1 MIIALNNKSNLTK
14 EEFLK
19 YKEDIQK
26 LNFKTSNV
34 ILIPSNIYLAAA
46 NIPNIS
52 LGSQNVSMYEMGPH
66 TGEVSASQLR
76 QLGVSY
82 CLVGHSERRK
92 EQHETN
98 IEIRNKIKNLLNQG
112 IIPILCIGET
122 KEEKNTAH
130 TVIYQELQEALIGL
144 TEEELKKVIIA
155 YEPVWSIGT
164 GKNASTEIAQDV
176 CGFIRNILRELFGKV
191 ADEIRILY
199 GGSVKPENIKA
210 YLSCPD
216 IDGGL
221 VGGASLKKESYE
233 GLLTNIL

>member
-19 YKEDIQK
+19 YQEDIQK

-34 ILIPSNIYLAAA
+34 ILIPSNIYLASA

-144 TEEELKKVIIA
+144 PAEELKKVIIA

-164 GKNASTEIAQDV
+164 GLIPTSTEIESIV
-176 CGFIRNILRELFGKV
+176 TKIKETYPNNLV
-191 ADEIRILY
+191 LY
-199 GGSVKPENIKA
+199 GGSVTLENIEKLTQENA
-210 YLSCPD
+210 VDGYLL
-216 IDGGL
+216 GGL
-221 VGGASLKKESYE
+221 SLQLDKVQ
-233 GLLTNIL
+233 ILIDKIEK

>member
-66 TGEVSASQLR
+66 TGEVSASQLK

-98 IEIRNKIKNLLNQG
+98 IEIRNKIKNLLNQV

-164 GKNASTEIAQDV
+164 GLIPTSTEIESIV
-176 CGFIRNILRELFGKV
+176 TKIKETYPNNLV
-191 ADEIRILY
+191 LY
-199 GGSVKPENIKA
+199 GGSVTLENIEKLTQENA
-210 YLSCPD
+210 VDGYLL
-216 IDGGL
+216 GGL
-221 VGGASLKKESYE
+221 SLQLDKVQ
-233 GLLTNIL
+233 ILIDKIEK

>member
-19 YKEDIQK
+19 YQEDIQK
-26 LNFKTSNV
+26 LNFRTSNV
-34 ILIPSNIYLAAA
+34 ILIPSNIYLATA

-164 GKNASTEIAQDV
+164 GLIPTSTEIESIV
-176 CGFIRNILRELFGKV
+176 TKIKETYPKNLV
-191 ADEIRILY
+191 LY
-199 GGSVKPENIKA
+199 GGSVTLENIEKLTQENA
-210 YLSCPD
+210 VDGYLL
-216 IDGGL
+216 GGL
-221 VGGASLKKESYE
+221 SLQLDKVQKLIDKIEK
-233 GLLTNIL
+233 

>member
-19 YKEDIQK
+19 YQEDIQK

-34 ILIPSNIYLAAA
+34 ILIPSNIYLASV

-164 GKNASTEIAQDV
+164 GLIPTSTEIESIV
-176 CGFIRNILRELFGKV
+176 TKIKETYPNNLV
-191 ADEIRILY
+191 LY
-199 GGSVKPENIKA
+199 GGSVTLENIEKLTQENA
-210 YLSCPD
+210 VDGYLL
-216 IDGGL
+216 GGL
-221 VGGASLKKESYE
+221 SLQLDKVQ
-233 GLLTNIL
+233 ILIDKIEK

>member
-19 YKEDIQK
+19 YQEDIQK

-34 ILIPSNIYLAAA
+34 ILIPSNIYLASA

-66 TGEVSASQLR
+66 TGEVSASQLK

-98 IEIRNKIKNLLNQG
+98 VEIRNKIKNLLNQG

-144 TEEELKKVIIA
+144 PAEELKKVIIA

-164 GKNASTEIAQDV
+164 GLIPTSTEIESIV
-176 CGFIRNILRELFGKV
+176 TKIKENYPNNLV
-191 ADEIRILY
+191 LY
-199 GGSVKPENIKA
+199 GGSVTIDNIEKLTRENA
-210 YLSCPD
+210 VDGYLL
-216 IDGGL
+216 GGL
-221 VGGASLKKESYE
+221 SLQLDKVQKLIDKIEK
-233 GLLTNIL
+233 

>member
-19 YKEDIQK
+19 YQEDIQK

-34 ILIPSNIYLAAA
+34 ILIPSNIYLASA

-164 GKNASTEIAQDV
+164 GLIPTSTEIESIV
-176 CGFIRNILRELFGKV
+176 TKIKETYPNNLV
-191 ADEIRILY
+191 LY
-199 GGSVKPENIKA
+199 GGSVTLENIEKLTQENA
-210 YLSCPD
+210 VDGYLL
-216 IDGGL
+216 GGL
-221 VGGASLKKESYE
+221 SLQLDKVQMLIDKIEK
-233 GLLTNIL
+233 

>member
-66 TGEVSASQLR
+66 TGEVSASQLK

-82 CLVGHSERRK
+82 CLVGHSERRR

-144 TEEELKKVIIA
+144 PAEELKKVIIA

-164 GKNASTEIAQDV
+164 GLIPTSTEIESIV
-176 CGFIRNILRELFGKV
+176 TKIKETYPNNLV
-191 ADEIRILY
+191 LY
-199 GGSVKPENIKA
+199 GGSVTLENIEKLTQENA
-210 YLSCPD
+210 VDGYLL
-216 IDGGL
+216 GGL
-221 VGGASLKKESYE
+221 SLQLDKVQ
-233 GLLTNIL
+233 ILIDKIEK

>member
-34 ILIPSNIYLAAA
+34 ILIPSNIYLASA

-164 GKNASTEIAQDV
+164 GLIPTSTEIESIV
-176 CGFIRNILRELFGKV
+176 TKIKETYPNNLV
-191 ADEIRILY
+191 LY
-199 GGSVKPENIKA
+199 GGSVTLENIEKLTQENA
-210 YLSCPD
+210 VDGYLL
-216 IDGGL
+216 GGL
-221 VGGASLKKESYE
+221 SLQLDKVQ
-233 GLLTNIL
+233 ILIDKIEK

>member
-66 TGEVSASQLR
+66 TGEVSASQLK

-82 CLVGHSERRK
+82 CLVGHSERRR

-164 GKNASTEIAQDV
+164 GLIPTSTEIESIV
-176 CGFIRNILRELFGKV
+176 TKIKETYPNNLV
-191 ADEIRILY
+191 LY
-199 GGSVKPENIKA
+199 GGSVTLENIEKLTQENA
-210 YLSCPD
+210 VDGYLL
-216 IDGGL
+216 GGL
-221 VGGASLKKESYE
+221 SLQLDKVQ
-233 GLLTNIL
+233 ILIDKIEK

>member
-1 MIIALNNKSNLTK
+1 MIIVLNNKSNLTK

-66 TGEVSASQLR
+66 TGEVSASQLK

-144 TEEELKKVIIA
+144 PAEELKKVIIA

-164 GKNASTEIAQDV
+164 GLIPTSTEIESIV
-176 CGFIRNILRELFGKV
+176 TKIKETYPNNLV
-191 ADEIRILY
+191 LY
-199 GGSVKPENIKA
+199 GGSVTLENIEKLTQENA
-210 YLSCPD
+210 VDGYLL
-216 IDGGL
+216 GGL
-221 VGGASLKKESYE
+221 SLQLDKVQ
-233 GLLTNIL
+233 ILIDKIEK

>member
-19 YKEDIQK
+19 YQEDIQK

-164 GKNASTEIAQDV
+164 GLIPTSTEIESIV
-176 CGFIRNILRELFGKV
+176 TKIKETYPNNLV
-191 ADEIRILY
+191 LY
-199 GGSVKPENIKA
+199 GGSVTLENIEKLTQENA
-210 YLSCPD
+210 VDGYLL
-216 IDGGL
+216 GGL
-221 VGGASLKKESYE
+221 SLQLDKVQ
-233 GLLTNIL
+233 ILIDKIEK

>member
-66 TGEVSASQLR
+66 TGEVSASQLK

-144 TEEELKKVIIA
+144 PAEELKKVIIA

-164 GKNASTEIAQDV
+164 GLIPTSTEIESIV
-176 CGFIRNILRELFGKV
+176 TKIKETYPNNLV
-191 ADEIRILY
+191 LY
-199 GGSVKPENIKA
+199 GGSVTLENIEKLTQENA
-210 YLSCPD
+210 VDGYLL
-216 IDGGL
+216 GGL
-221 VGGASLKKESYE
+221 SLQLDKVQ
-233 GLLTNIL
+233 ILIDKIEK

>member
-66 TGEVSASQLR
+66 TGEVSASQLK

-164 GKNASTEIAQDV
+164 GLIPTSTEIESIV
-176 CGFIRNILRELFGKV
+176 TKIKETYPNNLV
-191 ADEIRILY
+191 LY
-199 GGSVKPENIKA
+199 GGSVTLENIEKLTQENA
-210 YLSCPD
+210 VDGYLL
-216 IDGGL
+216 GGL
-221 VGGASLKKESYE
+221 SLQLDKVQ
-233 GLLTNIL
+233 ILIDKIEK

>member
-164 GKNASTEIAQDV
+164 GLIPTSTEIESIV
-176 CGFIRNILRELFGKV
+176 TKIKETYPNNLV
-191 ADEIRILY
+191 LY
-199 GGSVKPENIKA
+199 GGSVTLENIEKLTQENA
-210 YLSCPD
+210 VDGYLL
-216 IDGGL
+216 GGL
-221 VGGASLKKESYE
+221 SLQLDKVQ
-233 GLLTNIL
+233 ILIDKIEK

>member
-19 YKEDIQK
+19 YQEDIQK

-34 ILIPSNIYLAAA
+34 ILIPSNIYLASA

-130 TVIYQELQEALIGL
+130 TVIYQELQEALISL

-164 GKNASTEIAQDV
+164 GLIPTSTEIESIV
-176 CGFIRNILRELFGKV
+176 TKIKETYPNNLV
-191 ADEIRILY
+191 LY
-199 GGSVKPENIKA
+199 GGSVTLENIEKLTQENA
-210 YLSCPD
+210 VDGYLL
-216 IDGGL
+216 GGL
-221 VGGASLKKESYE
+221 SLQLNKVQ
-233 GLLTNIL
+233 ILIDKIEK

>member
-19 YKEDIQK
+19 YKENIQK

-66 TGEVSASQLR
+66 TGEVSASQLK

-144 TEEELKKVIIA
+144 PAEELKKVIIA

-164 GKNASTEIAQDV
+164 GLIPTSTEIESIV
-176 CGFIRNILRELFGKV
+176 TKIKETYPNNLV
-191 ADEIRILY
+191 LY
-199 GGSVKPENIKA
+199 GGSVTLENIEKLTQENA
-210 YLSCPD
+210 VDGYLL
-216 IDGGL
+216 GGL
-221 VGGASLKKESYE
+221 SLQLDKVQ
-233 GLLTNIL
+233 ILIDKIEK

>member
-19 YKEDIQK
+19 YQEDIQK

-34 ILIPSNIYLAAA
+34 ILIPSNIYLASA

-144 TEEELKKVIIA
+144 PAEELKKVIIA

-164 GKNASTEIAQDV
+164 GLIPTSTEIESIV
-176 CGFIRNILRELFGKV
+176 TKIKETYPNNLV
-191 ADEIRILY
+191 LY
-199 GGSVKPENIKA
+199 GGSVTLENIEKLTQENA
-210 YLSCPD
+210 VDGYLL
-216 IDGGL
+216 GGL
-221 VGGASLKKESYE
+221 SLQLDKVQKLIDKIEK
-233 GLLTNIL
+233 

>member
-19 YKEDIQK
+19 YKENIQK

-66 TGEVSASQLR
+66 TGEVSASQLK

-144 TEEELKKVIIA
+144 PAEELKKVIIA

-164 GKNASTEIAQDV
+164 GLIPTSTEIESIV
-176 CGFIRNILRELFGKV
+176 TKIKETYPNNLV
-191 ADEIRILY
+191 LY
-199 GGSVKPENIKA
+199 GGSVTLENIEKLTQENA
-210 YLSCPD
+210 VDGYLL
-216 IDGGL
+216 GGL
-221 VGGASLKKESYE
+221 SLQLDKVQILIDKIKK
-233 GLLTNIL
+233 

>member
-19 YKEDIQK
+19 YQEDIQK
-26 LNFKTSNV
+26 LNFRTSNV
-34 ILIPSNIYLAAA
+34 ILIPSNIYLATA

-164 GKNASTEIAQDV
+164 GLIPTSTEIESIV
-176 CGFIRNILRELFGKV
+176 TKIKETYPNNLV
-191 ADEIRILY
+191 LY
-199 GGSVKPENIKA
+199 GGSVTLENIEKLTQENA
-210 YLSCPD
+210 VDGYLL
-216 IDGGL
+216 GGL
-221 VGGASLKKESYE
+221 SLQLDKVQ
-233 GLLTNIL
+233 ILIDKIEK

>member
-66 TGEVSASQLR
+66 TGEVSASQLK

-164 GKNASTEIAQDV
+164 GLIPTSTEIESIV
-176 CGFIRNILRELFGKV
+176 TKIKETYPNNLV
-191 ADEIRILY
+191 LY
-199 GGSVKPENIKA
+199 GGSVTLENIEKLTKENA
-210 YLSCPD
+210 VDGYLL
-216 IDGGL
+216 GGL
-221 VGGASLKKESYE
+221 SLQLDKVQ
-233 GLLTNIL
+233 ILIDKIEK

>member
-19 YKEDIQK
+19 YQEDIQK

-34 ILIPSNIYLAAA
+34 ILIPSNIYLASA

-164 GKNASTEIAQDV
+164 GLIPTSTEIESIITKIKETYPNNLV
-176 CGFIRNILRELFGKV
+176 
-191 ADEIRILY
+191 LY
-199 GGSVKPENIKA
+199 GGSVTLENIEKLTQENA
-210 YLSCPD
+210 VDGYLL
-216 IDGGL
+216 GGL
-221 VGGASLKKESYE
+221 SLQLDKVQ
-233 GLLTNIL
+233 ILIDKIEK

>member
-19 YKEDIQK
+19 YQEDIQK

-144 TEEELKKVIIA
+144 PAEELKKVIIA

-164 GKNASTEIAQDV
+164 GLIPTSTEIESIV
-176 CGFIRNILRELFGKV
+176 TKIKETYPNNLV
-191 ADEIRILY
+191 LY
-199 GGSVKPENIKA
+199 GGSVTLENIEKLTQENA
-210 YLSCPD
+210 VDGYLL
-216 IDGGL
+216 GGL
-221 VGGASLKKESYE
+221 SLQLDKVQKLIDKIEK
-233 GLLTNIL
+233 

>member
-19 YKEDIQK
+19 YQEDIQK
-26 LNFKTSNV
+26 LNFRTSNV

-98 IEIRNKIKNLLNQG
+98 VEIRNKIKNLLNQG

-164 GKNASTEIAQDV
+164 GLIPTSTEIESIV
-176 CGFIRNILRELFGKV
+176 TKIKETYPNNLV
-191 ADEIRILY
+191 LY
-199 GGSVKPENIKA
+199 GGSVTLENIEKLTQGNA
-210 YLSCPD
+210 VDGYLL
-216 IDGGL
+216 GGL
-221 VGGASLKKESYE
+221 SLQLDKVQMLIDKIEK
-233 GLLTNIL
+233 

>member
-19 YKEDIQK
+19 YQEDIQK
-26 LNFKTSNV
+26 LNFRTSNV

-164 GKNASTEIAQDV
+164 GLIPTSTEIE
-176 CGFIRNILRELFGKV
+176 NIVTKIKEKYPNNLV
-191 ADEIRILY
+191 LY
-199 GGSVKPENIKA
+199 GGSVTIDNIEKLTRENA
-210 YLSCPD
+210 VDGYLL
-216 IDGGL
+216 GGL
-221 VGGASLKKESYE
+221 SLQLDKVQ
-233 GLLTNIL
+233 ILIDKIEK

>member
-19 YKEDIQK
+19 YQEDIQK

-34 ILIPSNIYLAAA
+34 ILIPSNIYLASV

-164 GKNASTEIAQDV
+164 GLIPTSTEIESIV
-176 CGFIRNILRELFGKV
+176 TKIKETYPNNLV
-191 ADEIRILY
+191 LY
-199 GGSVKPENIKA
+199 GGSVTLENIEKLTQENA
-210 YLSCPD
+210 VDGYLL
-216 IDGGL
+216 GGL
-221 VGGASLKKESYE
+221 SLQLNKVQ
-233 GLLTNIL
+233 ILIDKIEK

>member
-19 YKEDIQK
+19 YQEDIQK

-34 ILIPSNIYLAAA
+34 ILIPSNIYLASA

-98 IEIRNKIKNLLNQG
+98 IEIRNKIKNLLNKE

-164 GKNASTEIAQDV
+164 GLIPTSTEIESIV
-176 CGFIRNILRELFGKV
+176 TKIKETYPNNLV
-191 ADEIRILY
+191 LY
-199 GGSVKPENIKA
+199 GGSVTLENIEKLTQENA
-210 YLSCPD
+210 VDGYLL
-216 IDGGL
+216 GGL
-221 VGGASLKKESYE
+221 SLQLDKVQ
-233 GLLTNIL
+233 ILIDKIEK

>member
-19 YKEDIQK
+19 YKENIQK

-130 TVIYQELQEALIGL
+130 TIIYQELQEALIGL

-164 GKNASTEIAQDV
+164 GLIPTSTEIESIV
-176 CGFIRNILRELFGKV
+176 TKIKETYPNNLV
-191 ADEIRILY
+191 LY
-199 GGSVKPENIKA
+199 GGSVTLENIEKLTQENA
-210 YLSCPD
+210 VDGYLL
-216 IDGGL
+216 GGL
-221 VGGASLKKESYE
+221 SLQLDKVQ
-233 GLLTNIL
+233 ILIDKIEK

>member
-19 YKEDIQK
+19 YQEDIQK

-34 ILIPSNIYLAAA
+34 ILIPSNIYLASV

-164 GKNASTEIAQDV
+164 GLIPTSTEIESIV
-176 CGFIRNILRELFGKV
+176 TKIKETYPNNLV
-191 ADEIRILY
+191 LY
-199 GGSVKPENIKA
+199 GGSVTLENIEKLTQENA
-210 YLSCPD
+210 VDGYL
-216 IDGGL
+216 L
-221 VGGASLKKESYE
+221 VGLSLQLDKVQ
-233 GLLTNIL
+233 ILIDKIEK

>member
-19 YKEDIQK
+19 YQEDIQK
-26 LNFKTSNV
+26 LNFRTSNV

-164 GKNASTEIAQDV
+164 GLIPPSTEIE
-176 CGFIRNILRELFGKV
+176 NIVTKIKEKYPNNLV
-191 ADEIRILY
+191 LY
-199 GGSVKPENIKA
+199 GGSVTIDNIEKLTRENA
-210 YLSCPD
+210 VDGYLL
-216 IDGGL
+216 GGL
-221 VGGASLKKESYE
+221 SLQLDKVQ
-233 GLLTNIL
+233 ILIDKIEK

>member
-19 YKEDIQK
+19 YQEDIQK

-34 ILIPSNIYLAAA
+34 ILIPSNIYLASA

-66 TGEVSASQLR
+66 TGEVSASQLK

-144 TEEELKKVIIA
+144 PAEELKKVIIA

-164 GKNASTEIAQDV
+164 GLIPTSTEIESIV
-176 CGFIRNILRELFGKV
+176 TKIKETYPNNLV
-191 ADEIRILY
+191 LY
-199 GGSVKPENIKA
+199 GGSVTIDNIEKLTRENA
-210 YLSCPD
+210 VDGYLL
-216 IDGGL
+216 GGL
-221 VGGASLKKESYE
+221 SLQLDKVQ
-233 GLLTNIL
+233 ILIDKIEK

>member
-1 MIIALNNKSNLTK
+1 MIIVLNNKSNLTK

-164 GKNASTEIAQDV
+164 GLIPTSTEIESIV
-176 CGFIRNILRELFGKV
+176 TKIKETYPNNLV
-191 ADEIRILY
+191 LY
-199 GGSVKPENIKA
+199 GGSVTLENIEKLTQENA
-210 YLSCPD
+210 VDGYLL
-216 IDGGL
+216 GGL
-221 VGGASLKKESYE
+221 SLQLDKVQ
-233 GLLTNIL
+233 ILIDKIEK

>member
-19 YKEDIQK
+19 YQEDIQK

-34 ILIPSNIYLAAA
+34 ILIPSNIYLASA

-164 GKNASTEIAQDV
+164 GLIPTSTEIE
-176 CGFIRNILRELFGKV
+176 NIVTKIKEKYPNNLV
-191 ADEIRILY
+191 LY
-199 GGSVKPENIKA
+199 GGSVTIDNIEKLTRENA
-210 YLSCPD
+210 VDGYLL
-216 IDGGL
+216 GGL
-221 VGGASLKKESYE
+221 SLQLDKVQ
-233 GLLTNIL
+233 ILIDKIEK

>member
-19 YKEDIQK
+19 YQEDIQK

-164 GKNASTEIAQDV
+164 GLIPTSTEIESIV
-176 CGFIRNILRELFGKV
+176 TKIKEKYPNNLV
-191 ADEIRILY
+191 LY
-199 GGSVKPENIKA
+199 GGSVTIDNIEKLTRENA
-210 YLSCPD
+210 VDGYLL
-216 IDGGL
+216 GGL
-221 VGGASLKKESYE
+221 SLQLDKVQ
-233 GLLTNIL
+233 ILIDKIEK

>member
-19 YKEDIQK
+19 YQEDIQK

-34 ILIPSNIYLAAA
+34 ILIPSNIYLASA
-46 NIPNIS
+46 NIPTIS

-144 TEEELKKVIIA
+144 PAEELKKVIIA

-164 GKNASTEIAQDV
+164 GLIPTSTEIESIV
-176 CGFIRNILRELFGKV
+176 TKIKETYPNNLV
-191 ADEIRILY
+191 LY
-199 GGSVKPENIKA
+199 GGSVTLENIEKLTQENA
-210 YLSCPD
+210 VDGYLL
-216 IDGGL
+216 GGL
-221 VGGASLKKESYE
+221 SLQLDKVQKLIDKIEK
-233 GLLTNIL
+233 

>member
-1 MIIALNNKSNLTK
+1 MIIALSNKSNLTK

-164 GKNASTEIAQDV
+164 GLIPTSTEIESIV
-176 CGFIRNILRELFGKV
+176 TKIKETYPNNLV
-191 ADEIRILY
+191 LY
-199 GGSVKPENIKA
+199 GGSVTLENIEKLTQENA
-210 YLSCPD
+210 VDGYLL
-216 IDGGL
+216 GGL
-221 VGGASLKKESYE
+221 SLQLDKVQ
-233 GLLTNIL
+233 ILIDKIEK

>member
-19 YKEDIQK
+19 YQEDIQK

-34 ILIPSNIYLAAA
+34 ILIPSNIYLASV

-164 GKNASTEIAQDV
+164 GLIPTSTEIESMV
-176 CGFIRNILRELFGKV
+176 TKIKETYPNNLV
-191 ADEIRILY
+191 LY
-199 GGSVKPENIKA
+199 GGSVTLENIEKLTQENA
-210 YLSCPD
+210 VDGYLL
-216 IDGGL
+216 GGL
-221 VGGASLKKESYE
+221 SLQLDKVQ
-233 GLLTNIL
+233 ILIDKIEK

>member
-66 TGEVSASQLR
+66 TGEVSASQLK

-98 IEIRNKIKNLLNQG
+98 IKIRNKIKNLLNQG

-144 TEEELKKVIIA
+144 PAEELKKVIIA

-164 GKNASTEIAQDV
+164 GLIPTSTEIESIV
-176 CGFIRNILRELFGKV
+176 TKIKETYPNNLV
-191 ADEIRILY
+191 LY
-199 GGSVKPENIKA
+199 GGSVTLENIEKLTQENA
-210 YLSCPD
+210 VDGYLL
-216 IDGGL
+216 GGL
-221 VGGASLKKESYE
+221 SLQLDKVQ
-233 GLLTNIL
+233 ILIDKIEK

>member
-19 YKEDIQK
+19 YQEDIQK

-34 ILIPSNIYLAAA
+34 ILIPSNIYLAVA

-66 TGEVSASQLR
+66 TGEVSASQLK

-164 GKNASTEIAQDV
+164 GLIPTSTEIESIV
-176 CGFIRNILRELFGKV
+176 TKIKETYPNNLV
-191 ADEIRILY
+191 LY
-199 GGSVKPENIKA
+199 GGSVTLENIEKLTQENA
-210 YLSCPD
+210 VDGYLL
-216 IDGGL
+216 GGL
-221 VGGASLKKESYE
+221 SLQLDKVQ
-233 GLLTNIL
+233 ILIDKIEK